1 MGLIA
6 KAVDKVE
13 KKEASTPARETPPE
27 PEAKKP
33 KAKKK
38 MVIAGAALLVIA
50 ASLGLAYLL
59 VLKPASQ
66 PPPKLTR
73 RSISARQ
80 RLTKPAPAAAQD
92 KKDEA
97 TLKAGTPGK
106 AGTSAEVSRKAP
118 VVQEQV
124 KGAGV
129 VKEAGSKA
137 GVFKEEPSSGSA
149 PSKDSKAPTESETV
163 SPPVEAKAPVESS
176 PETSVGKQPEGKD
189 AATAAA
195 KTPAAEPETKAAA
208 QAADGPP
215 PDAEAGPQIFGPRM
229 DELQDIEVP
238 ATAGEE
244 QGFPTGEMTS
254 PDPEEDSEWDVT
266 EEVEAPPVDEI
277 PMEAMLPAQVAK
289 TTNVKP
295 DRALE
300 VSERSESRSERYYKK
315 GVSYQRQGD
324 LGQAIDSYRRAL
336 NFNPDHLQANVN
348 LSIAYLQAGRF
359 KEAEQILVYLYASR
373 PKDSKI
379 LYNFGVLLYQT
390 GELASAE
397 SKLKRLLEIDPFHL
411 EANLLLASIH
421 EEKGEMDKA
430 LEFCLKAHQ
439 INSADPQVLYRL
451 GRAWDLTGEP
461 GRAAEYYRLYLD
473 SEREKER
480 DVELTVRDRL
490 KYLISQGG
498 EK

>member
-13 KKEASTPARETPPE
+13 KKEASTPVRQTPPE
-27 PEAKKP
+27 PEAKKS

-38 MVIAGAALLVIA
+38 MMMAGAALLVIA
-50 ASLGLAYLL
+50 ASLGLVYLL

-66 PPPKLTR
+66 PPPKVSR
-73 RSISARQ
+73 RSISARN
-80 RLTKPAPAAAQD
+80 RLAKPAPTPAQS
-92 KKDEA
+92 KKHED
-97 TLKAGTPGK
+97 TSKAGTPGK
-106 AGTSAEVSRKAP
+106 AGASAEISRKAP
-118 VVQEQV
+118 GVQKQA

-137 GVFKEEPSSGSA
+137 GASKEETSSGSA
-149 PSKDSKAPTESETV
+149 PSKDSKAPAESETV
-163 SPPVEAKAPVESS
+163 SPPVEAKAPAESS
-176 PETSVGKQPEGKD
+176 PETSVGKQPKETD
-189 AATAAA
+189 AAIAAE

-208 QAADGPP
+208 QAADGLR
-215 PDAEAGPQIFGPRM
+215 PDAEAGPEIFGPRM

-244 QGFPTGEMTS
+244 QEFPTGEMTS
-254 PDPEEDSEWDVT
+254 PDPEGDSEWDMT
-266 EEVEAPPVDEI
+266 EEVVAPPMDEI
-277 PMEAMLPAQVAK
+277 PMGTMAPAQAAK
-289 TTNVKP
+289 TTNVNA

-300 VSERSESRSERYYKK
+300 VSERSESRAERYYKK
-315 GVSYQRQGD
+315 GVSYQQQGD

-336 NFNPDHLQANVN
+336 NFNPDHLQANMN

-359 KEAEQILVYLYASR
+359 KQAEQILVYLYASR

-390 GELASAE
+390 GELTSAR

-421 EEKGEMDKA
+421 EEKGEMKEA
-430 LEFCLKAHQ
+430 LEYCMKAHQ
-439 INSADPQVLYRL
+439 INSADPRVLYRL
-451 GRAWDLTGEP
+451 GRAWDLAGEP
-461 GRAAEYYRLYLD
+461 VRAAEYYQLYLD

-480 DVELTVRDRL
+480 NVELTVRDRL